1 MTPLFLGLYGVY
13 LILVAVRGNGSA
25 LLDLL
30 NRDTSG
36 YMPWLF
42 AIIVLAVLN
51 EFETTEPIVKPI
63 IGLLV
68 LNFFLRNANTV
79 KSQVQQI
86 YSGT

>member
-1 MTPLFLGLYGVY
+1 MTALFLGLYGVY
-13 LILVAVRGNGSA
+13 LILVSVRGNGKS

-30 NRDTSG
+30 NRDTSK

-51 EFETTEPIVKPI
+51 EFETTKPLVKPI

-68 LNFFLRNANTV
+68 LNFFLRNADTV
-79 KSQVQQI
+79 QSQIKQI
-86 YSGT
+86 YQG